1 MELRSRFRSVKT
13 AELPIQA
20 GDIVKFKRGVATLTH
35 DPVMIV
41 WRLLDENNKQ
51 DWALIVEAHHH
62 SFYLE
67 RLDCIIGCLEPDG
80 ITVRTYCFRTQSPV
94 CSSGRAVLI
103 TPIRP

>member
-13 AELPIQA
+13 AELPIQP

-62 SFYLE
+62 CFYLE

-80 ITVRTYCFRTQSPV
+80 ITVHSRPLS
-94 CSSGRAVLI
+94 RAVLQHFN
-103 TPIRP
+103 PESPH